1 MLTIEPIDAR
11 YSASIQDLFSNPE
24 IPRTS
29 DIPSSLPPDAASGW
43 IARMKGLEERGT
55 GLTFVILADGRV
67 VGVCGLYRID
77 PSLRTADLGL
87 IVGTPFW
94 GRGHA
99 TAASRALLAHGF
111 STMGLQS
118 VQANCLIWNARA
130 MRLLEKL
137 GFQPSHE
144 GSPPPG
150 SKFPATERYQYWSL
164 TKDQWKSMNKP
175 VSMPCCDQKQ

>member
-11 YSASIQDLFSNPE
+11 HGASIQELFSHPE
-24 IPRTS
+24 IPRTT

-55 GLTFVILADGRV
+55 GLTFVILVDDRV

-77 PSLRTADLGL
+77 NGLRTADLGFM
-87 IVGTPFW
+87 VGTPFW
-94 GRGHA
+94 GRGYA
-99 TAASRALLAHGF
+99 TAASRALLARGF
-111 STMGLQS
+111 AMMELQS
-118 VQANCLIWNARA
+118 VKANCLVWNVAA
-130 MRLLEKL
+130 MRVLEKL

-144 GSPPPG
+144 GPPPTG

-164 TKDQWKSMNKP
+164 AKDHWRSMNEP
-175 VSMPCCDQKQ
+175 VSMPCWARGQ